1 MLCVYQPFS
10 NKGGT
15 VEINKTNLD
24 NYITGYYGEDIEKS
38 IFKCSWCEIKMHTAY
53 ESPRISKGERVCKDC
68 NNTFLV
74 LDVSYE

>member
-1 MLCVYQPFS
+1 MCSPAFTI
-10 NKGGT
+10 KGGT
-15 VEINKTNLD
+15 MAINKINLD
-24 NYITGYYGEDIEKS
+24 NYITGNYGDNE
-38 IFKCSWCEIKMHTAY
+38 IFKCSWCEIKMHKSY